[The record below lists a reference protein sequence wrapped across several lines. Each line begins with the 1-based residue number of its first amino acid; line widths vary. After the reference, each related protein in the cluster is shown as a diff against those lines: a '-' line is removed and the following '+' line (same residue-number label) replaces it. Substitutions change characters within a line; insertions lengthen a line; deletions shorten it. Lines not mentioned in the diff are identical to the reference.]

1 MKKLMETYLDT
12 LLMLQALY
20 TAAIF
25 RLPRDPKHEE
35 ELKEKIKAEKAKII
49 TRWVPKDQ
57 A

>member
-1 MKKLMETYLDT
+1 MKKLMETHLDT

-25 RLPRDPKHEE
+25 RLPRDPKNEE
-35 ELKEKIKAEKAKII
+35 ELKEKLKAEKAKII
-49 TRWVPKDQ
+49 ARWVPKDQ